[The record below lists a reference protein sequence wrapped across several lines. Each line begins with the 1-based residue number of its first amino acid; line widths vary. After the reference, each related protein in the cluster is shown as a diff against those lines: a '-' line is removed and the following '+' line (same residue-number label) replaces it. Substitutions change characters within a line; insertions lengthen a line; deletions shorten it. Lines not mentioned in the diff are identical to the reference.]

1 MPVPFA
7 RLAALAV
14 TGLSCLLTGTAEATG
29 AWVQSPTVATLE
41 RSGLLRSE
49 ALDESSGLAVSRR
62 DPFVFAINLK
72 GELLGGYH
80 IAAAA
85 SVDWEDIALG
95 RCPWSEGDCLYVAD
109 TGDNSEKR
117 DSVAIYAFR
126 EPEPPGPGVS
136 PRVASA
142 RRLTV
147 RYPDRPHD
155 VESLAI
161 TPNGNLTLFTKG
173 WRGGIIRFEIAR
185 AAWHEGSTTARMIG
199 TLDIVPQF
207 PLGRLATG
215 AATSPSGNRLVL
227 RTYTELYFFSR
238 SANNGLVPDSAPCWL
253 GAIEPQGEA
262 VDFLD
267 EGTVVLTS
275 ESPRGT
281 PGPVYLATC
290 PTPAESR

>member
-62 DPFVFAINLK
+62 EPFVFAINLK

-109 TGDNSEKR
+109 TGDNAEKR

-136 PRVASA
+136 PCVASA

-161 TPNGNLTLFTKG
+161 TPNGNLTLLTKG

-185 AAWHEGSTTARMIG
+185 AAWHEGSTTARMID

-207 PLGRLATG
+207 GDYP
-215 AATSPSGNRLVL
+215 
-227 RTYTELYFFSR
+227 
-238 SANNGLVPDSAPCWL
+238 PDARH
-253 GAIEPQGEA
+253 A
-262 VDFLD
+262 
-267 EGTVVLTS
+267 
-275 ESPRGT
+275 
-281 PGPVYLATC
+281 
-290 PTPAESR
+290 